1 MDPTKYLLTYLLVVL
16 LAISEVFPLSV
27 SAMVG
32 AALAV
37 FFGISDGLFTYKEAL
52 SLIDLELIALIIS
65 VMIVVEIVDRYGTF
79 RYIALKVTRRSAE
92 KPGLLLVS
100 VGLMSALTSL
110 LLSDEAAI
118 LLFTALMGA
127 LAKLSGLD
135 LLPFA
140 IASAVMV
147 NLGGTGMLTG
157 SLPNMV
163 VGLRAGF
170 NFLEFA
176 LYILPLE
183 FILYGVT
190 LLFLYSY
197 YSPKLRT
204 QVSVESLMDVHVSIV
219 DAIKGAVVL
228 ASMISSLVVASLLD
242 LPVSGAALL
251 VGTAA
256 LAVSGFDTSEVLR
269 RVEWDTVFFAAAF
282 TALVGVVERADAMR
296 GFVEF
301 TRELSGGSLVA
312 STLFILFI
320 SGTLGLFVPNVIT
333 ALSFIPLVDGLPF
346 PDKRALWVALVVGSN
361 LSGVGLPVS
370 SYVIVLTLGA
380 LRREGYKV
388 NPWSISKIGI
398 PLTGIWLLVSTI
410 YLLLRFNLL
419 AW

>member
-1 MDPTKYLLTYLLVVL
+1 
-16 LAISEVFPLSV
+16 
-27 SAMVG
+27 
-32 AALAV
+32 
-37 FFGISDGLFTYKEAL
+37 
-52 SLIDLELIALIIS
+52 LIIS

-312 STLFILFI
+312 STLFILFV

-388 NPWSISKIGI
+388 DPWSISKIGI